1 MFALKMRVHYFFFE
15 ILSIQVITVIVKT
28 GTGKIVKLDVAEV
41 NYAIR
46 LCLTY

>member
-1 MFALKMRVHYFFFE
+1 MLALKMRVHYFFE